1 MRRHKNLGKLET
13 SLACKLFDTVLFPIL
28 MYNNEIWRVY
38 AKPDFKTR
46 DISLIEKTHL
56 QFCKR

>member
-28 MYNNEIWRVY
+28 IYNNEIWRVY

-56 QFCKR
+56 HFFKR